1 MRRRDKTGGEAAKTQ
16 RPKTLKR
23 RNAPKTARRGSSL
36 AASKETNVEQLAR
49 ELAEAHEREAAT
61 AEVLKIIRTLPG
73 DLRAVLNAVLEN
85 ATRICSAIDAGLFK
99 YDNGEIEPLALRNA
113 PEALEKHIR
122 ERGKSSR
129 VPVPRWTAS

>member
-1 MRRRDKTGGEAAKTQ
+1 MRRRDKTGAAKTQ

-61 AEVLKIIRTLPG
+61 AEVLKIIRTSPG

-85 ATRICSAIDAGLFK
+85 ANSYLQ
-99 YDNGEIEPLALRNA
+99 RN
-113 PEALEKHIR
+113 R
-122 ERGKSSR
+122 RW
-129 VPVPRWTAS
+129 PVQI